1 MGSKKTYQL
10 KRPVF
15 FIGFMGAGK
24 TTVTRRLARMCGLA
38 SVDVDRCLERA
49 FDMRAKE
56 LFLQCGEERFRELEA
71 CQLEELVEGDPLLIS
86 CGGGIV
92 MGARSREIIRTRGFA
107 VYLKVTPEESASRI
121 SDHST
126 RPYLESMDS
135 FRAASSVRLPYYEQ
149 LADVTVDTKG
159 ASVGKLAWDIRCI
172 LLKRGV
178 LCQTSK

>member
-92 MGARSREIIRTRGFA
+92 MGARSRDIIRKRGFA

-126 RPYLESMDS
+126 RPFLESMDS
-135 FRAASSVRLPYYEQ
+135 FRAVSSVRLPYYEQ